1 MQDRIA
7 KGLATQFEERR
18 IIVWTDP
25 DGELRQN
32 LLAAI
37 AEGKRIKL

>member
-1 MQDRIA
+1 MQDWIA

-25 DGELRQN
+25 DRELRQN
-32 LLAAI
+32 LLEAI
-37 AEGKRIKL
+37 SKGKRIKL